1 MQSVLRL
8 LHLSHLLRSART
20 RGSSCLK
27 LKSCFQPFLSSGDD
41 CYGGY
46 TVVSLSVCVGNSF
59 HKVHVTVGQT
69 WTEWQWC
76 IINSDLW
83 AGCSND
89 ITSPEHGCQYSH
101 FRQLEFHHFY
111 MAWLQDEKGWEKLM
125 GNHVTTTK
133 NEDTLLVLRVEKVG
147 LHPHTL
153 KEKKFWRS
161 VSSSEASSMISCLIS
176 IIRVNMIMNSWLRD
190 SQCECMYLYFHLYF
204 LYLLLN
210 SYLHFYLILIGVNMI
225 MKSWLWVPVSVF
237 LYVFVFVF
245 LSHSNR
251 GEHDHE

>member
-1 MQSVLRL
+1 MNCDCI
-8 LHLSHLLRSART
+8 LHT
-20 RGSSCLK
+20 KRGSY
-27 LKSCFQPFLSSGDD
+27 F
-41 CYGGY
+41 
-46 TVVSLSVCVGNSF
+46 
-59 HKVHVTVGQT
+59 
-69 WTEWQWC
+69 
-76 IINSDLW
+76 
-83 AGCSND
+83 
-89 ITSPEHGCQYSH
+89 
-101 FRQLEFHHFY
+101 FHHT
-111 MAWLQDEKGWEKLM
+111 D
-125 GNHVTTTK
+125 VTTTK

-225 MKSWLWVPVSVF
+225 MNSWLWVPVSVF

>member
-1 MQSVLRL
+1 MIVTVVTQWSRWVSVLATVFTKFTSQSDKL
-8 LHLSHLLRSART
+8 GQS
-20 RGSSCLK
+20 GNGVSSTLIC
-27 LKSCFQPFLSSGDD
+27 G
-41 CYGGY
+41 
-46 TVVSLSVCVGNSF
+46 
-59 HKVHVTVGQT
+59 
-69 WTEWQWC
+69 
-76 IINSDLW
+76 

-89 ITSPEHGCQYSH
+89 ISSPEHGCQYSH
-101 FRQLEFHHFY
+101 CRQLEFHHFY

-225 MKSWLWVPVSVF
+225 MNSWLWVASRVAQ
-237 LYVFVFVF
+237 
-245 LSHSNR
+245 SHPLIGKCCQCQTSGHTPMNI
-251 GEHDHE
+251 